1 MKTKT
6 YCPKCN
12 STAVYAVRHDS
23 DWGSTNTMCRCND
36 DSCYPKEEKEQEEYG
51 DINFF
56 TCSDC
61 YYEWF
66 YI

>member
-23 DWGSTNTMCRCND
+23 DWGSTNTMYRCND
-36 DSCYPKEEKEQEEYG
+36 DSCYPKEEKE
-51 DINFF
+51 
-56 TCSDC
+56 
-61 YYEWF
+61 WF